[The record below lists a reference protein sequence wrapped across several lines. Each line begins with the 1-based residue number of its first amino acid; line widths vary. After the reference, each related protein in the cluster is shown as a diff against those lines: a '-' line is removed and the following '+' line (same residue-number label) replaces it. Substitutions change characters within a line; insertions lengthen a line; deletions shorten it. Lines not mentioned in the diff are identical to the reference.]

1 MSAGDDD
8 PLAASLGRALTSTR
22 AQHS

>member
-8 PLAASLGRALTSTR
+8 PLAAALGPTLTSASAR
-22 AQHS
+22 HA